1 MTHSNFVFLE
11 SGTRPLSRPRAG
23 CRRWLRAPSRWWSLW
38 WRARGWG
45 PGART
50 DGAGPQT
57 DWDRQRAGRE
67 TSMITWDVM
76 TSQETL
82 KHNLWWNSAT
92 LKWAPKGN
100 KSSIHYIEIIL
111 SHNPHVGDHAFKL
124 SFSSS
129 SFFLQTRVLW
139 WLCHL
144 RPKLST
150 FVFQQKLEVVIAREN
165 KRWRSDWKIYR
176 TIYRGQRPVG
186 IKC

>member
-1 MTHSNFVFLE
+1 MLLFLE

-23 CRRWLRAPSRWWSLW
+23 CRRWWRAPWRWWSLW

-111 SHNPHVGDHAFKL
+111 SRITPMSGIMHLNWVSHHLL
-124 SFSSS
+124 SFCRHGSFDDCATSDLNCQLLSSS
-129 SFFLQTRVLW
+129 RNL
-139 WLCHL
+139 
-144 RPKLST
+144 K
-150 FVFQQKLEVVIAREN
+150 
-165 KRWRSDWKIYR
+165 
-176 TIYRGQRPVG
+176 
-186 IKC
+186 